1 MTRPG
6 VTDRMMLEHISSTW
20 DRCTVYSEIEVTEP
34 FKSGLADG
42 TITPRMIR
50 FRLYELRRHGYI
62 ESRGRGRGVVYR
74 ITPKGDAYLE
84 ELQRSQ
90 IR

>member
-1 MTRPG
+1 MARPG
-6 VTDRMMLEHISSTW
+6 VTDRMMLEHFDSTF

-42 TITPRMIR
+42 SITPRMIR
-50 FRLYELRRHGYI
+50 FRLYELRLHGYI

-84 ELQRSQ
+84 ELRQQ
-90 IR
+90 